1 MCNNNDIFNL
11 EFNGVDLEFDISN
24 KKLKLN
30 SERENMLLELSPT
43 SNQKIFSA
51 FLDNLVYL
59 NMEKKDVED
68 KKDNMLYLSSRN
80 FMTRDI
86 RNSKMYMDILIYNS
100 DEDVLYKNA
109 LNRSQ
114 GHCNDVR
121 EIEVHQVLS
130 GEVLCLLRSP
140 EGEDYYGFF
149 SAGEYVEI
157 PSGWFHCTYVT
168 QNTTVVANFYCNAYW
183 EDNIANKPY
192 FEVENNV
199 CVEKSESKDEY
210 VLMKKGINKSAELNN
225 SSKDT
230 FSELGLQPYSNL
242 YELGILK
249 NDYSKENAS
258 IFDLFYSIEL

>member
-1 MCNNNDIFNL
+1 MCKNNDIFKL
-11 EFNGVDLEFDISN
+11 KFNGVSLEFDINN
-24 KKLKLN
+24 KQLMFN
-30 SERENMLLELSPT
+30 SDKDNMLLQLSPT
-43 SNQKIFSA
+43 SNKKIFSA
-51 FLDNLVYL
+51 FLDDLVYL
-59 NMEKKDVED
+59 NLEKEEIADMKE
-68 KKDNMLYLSSRN
+68 NMLYLSSRN
-80 FMTRDI
+80 IMSRDI
-86 RNSKMYMDILIYNS
+86 RDSKMYMDILIYNS
-100 DEDVLYKNA
+100 DKDILYKNA

-121 EIEVHQVLS
+121 EIEIHQVLS

-149 SAGEYVEI
+149 SKGEYIEI

-183 EDNIANKPY
+183 EDNIENKPY

-199 CVEKSESKDEY
+199 CVEKSDSKDEY
-210 VLMKKGINKSAELNN
+210 VLRKKDVNKYVALNN
-225 SSKDT
+225 SCKNT

-249 NDYSKENAS
+249 NDYSKENVS
-258 IFDLFYSIEL
+258 IFDLFYSIQL